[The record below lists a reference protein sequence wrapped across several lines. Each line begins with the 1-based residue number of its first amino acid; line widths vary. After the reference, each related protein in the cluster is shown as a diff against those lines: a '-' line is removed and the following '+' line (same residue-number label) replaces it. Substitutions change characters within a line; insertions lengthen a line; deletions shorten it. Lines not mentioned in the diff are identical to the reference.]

1 MKQPAIQIVTITR
14 ADPELRLA
22 AANLLIEGFREHWPS
37 AWPDIHAALTEID
50 EALDP
55 GLICRGALDTT
66 GQLVGWIGGRSAY
79 GGNVWELHPLVVS
92 PARQGEGIGRA
103 LVTDLEA
110 QVAARGGLT
119 IFLGTDDEDAQTSL
133 SNCNLYLDLP
143 GQIAAVRNLRRHPYE
158 FYQRC
163 GFVIVGVVPDANGV
177 GKPDI
182 LMAKRVVR
190 VSVDSMVI

>member
-1 MKQPAIQIVTITR
+1 MKRPAIQIVTLTR
-14 ADPELRLA
+14 ANPDVRLA
-22 AANLLIEGFREHWPS
+22 AANLLVEGFREHWPS
-37 AWPDIHAALTEID
+37 AWPDIDAALTEID
-50 EALDP
+50 DALDP
-55 GLICRGALDTT
+55 GMICRGAFDST

-119 IFLGTDDEDAQTSL
+119 IFLGTDDEDSQTSL
-133 SNCNLYLDLP
+133 SNANLYLDLP
-143 GQIAAVRNLRRHPYE
+143 GQIAAVRNLQRHPYE

-163 GFVIVGVVPDANGV
+163 GFVIVGVIPDANGV

-182 LMAKRVVR
+182 LMAKQVTRP
-190 VSVDSMVI
+190 

>member
-1 MKQPAIQIVTITR
+1 MKRPDIQIVTITR

-22 AANLLIEGFREHWPS
+22 AANLLVDGFREHWPS
-37 AWPDIHAALTEID
+37 AWPDIHAALREID
-50 EALDP
+50 EALAP
-55 GLICRGALDTT
+55 GMICRGALDTT

-92 PARQGEGIGRA
+92 PTRQGEGIGRA

-177 GKPDI
+177 GRPDI
-182 LMAKRVVR
+182 LMAKQVVR

>member
-1 MKQPAIQIVTITR
+1 MKRPDIQIVTITR
-14 ADPELRLA
+14 ADTELRIT
-22 AANLLIEGFREHWPS
+22 AANLLVEGFREHWPS

-50 EALDP
+50 EGLDP
-55 GLICRGALDTT
+55 GMICRGALDTT

-103 LVTDLEA
+103 LVTDLEV

-119 IFLGTDDEDAQTSL
+119 IFLGTDDEDSQTSL

-163 GFVIVGVVPDANGV
+163 GFVIVGVIPDANGV

-182 LMAKRVVR
+182 LMAKQVAR
-190 VSVDSMVI
+190 S

>member
-1 MKQPAIQIVTITR
+1 MKRPDIQIVTITR
-14 ADPELRLA
+14 VDPELRLA
-22 AANLLIEGFREHWPS
+22 AANLLVDGFREHWPS
-37 AWPDIHAALTEID
+37 AWPDIHAALREID
-50 EALDP
+50 EALAP
-55 GLICRGALDTT
+55 GMICRGALDNT
-66 GQLVGWIGGRSAY
+66 GQLVGWIGGRPAY

-92 PARQGEGIGRA
+92 PTRQGEGIGRA

-119 IFLGTDDEDAQTSL
+119 IFLGTDDEDSQTSL

-190 VSVDSMVI
+190 VSVDAMVI